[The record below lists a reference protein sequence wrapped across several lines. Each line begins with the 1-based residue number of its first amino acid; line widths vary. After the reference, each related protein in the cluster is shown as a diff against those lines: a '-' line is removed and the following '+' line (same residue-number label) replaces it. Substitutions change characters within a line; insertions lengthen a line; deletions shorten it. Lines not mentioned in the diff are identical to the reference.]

1 MEKKNPWT
9 SLKFRDL
16 HRFAFLKSGATR
28 NRINL
33 ISGCISLNLYSA
45 KDLISRYCSTD
56 FLQCFASFSWV
67 IFSSV
72 HKGNRNHG
80 RAIIFRKQ
88 FIWSSPSLFR
98 TVTVAWLIKKIL
110 CQSVYLCPTLG
121 LSLCSCIEVALDYS

>member
-1 MEKKNPWT
+1 MHSRREECGYKRKP
-9 SLKFRDL
+9 L
-16 HRFAFLKSGATR
+16 HLLRKYRGNETNTSGATR

-80 RAIIFRKQ
+80 REQ
-88 FIWSSPSLFR
+88 LF
-98 TVTVAWLIKKIL
+98 
-110 CQSVYLCPTLG
+110 SENN
-121 LSLCSCIEVALDYS
+121 SFEVLPLFFAQ